1 MPGGAF
7 RFRRFHSARQAVLPA
22 SVPFF
27 RRLSDTI
34 ARTKIDCVHFRNSTH
49 GENMADDVTLLAAEK
64 VLQATAK
71 KAQELKVSMD
81 IAVIDAGAI

>member
-1 MPGGAF
+1 
-7 RFRRFHSARQAVLPA
+7 
-22 SVPFF
+22 
-27 RRLSDTI
+27 
-34 ARTKIDCVHFRNSTH
+34 
-49 GENMADDVTLLAAEK
+49 MADDVTLLAAEK